1 MAPMERA
8 ARGVCRGV
16 VFENLDVGAK
26 LQSHGIEVGSPSA
39 SDNGG
44 WTHGDRNAMKAWE

>member
-1 MAPMERA
+1 MERA

-26 LQSHGIEVGSPSA
+26 LQSHGIEVGVPVPVTMV
-39 SDNGG
+39 DGLMV
-44 WTHGDRNAMKAWE
+44 TEMP